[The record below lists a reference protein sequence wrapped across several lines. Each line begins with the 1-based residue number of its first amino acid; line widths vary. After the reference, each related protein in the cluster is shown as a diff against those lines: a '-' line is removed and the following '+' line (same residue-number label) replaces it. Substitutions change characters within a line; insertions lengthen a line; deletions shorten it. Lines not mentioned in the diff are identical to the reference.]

1 MNLAA
6 APNHAP
12 DWTPEQVR
20 PDSEPPTSR
29 VVPSTH
35 PKAVGRG
42 RLAISYSPD
51 VSLDGTSLDLSRLQ
65 CRIAAVLLS
74 QPGPVSTRLIAEY
87 AWQGRVVSE
96 HTVHSQMN
104 LLRSRLAQYGIA
116 LRNLRGSGYFLE

>member
-1 MNLAA
+1 MTVSALTEQ
-6 APNHAP
+6 AP
-12 DWTPEQVR
+12 DWNPDARADSEAPPPSRVQPSSHAR
-20 PDSEPPTSR
+20 PD
-29 VVPSTH
+29 
-35 PKAVGRG
+35 GRN
-42 RLAISYSPD
+42 RLSISYSPD

-87 AWQGRVVSE
+87 AWQGRIVSE

-104 LLRSRLAQYGIA
+104 LLRTRLAQYGIS